1 MAVESEDS
9 DLNVRPVKRKVV
21 DFATQLAKKTT
32 TELVQ
37 SAGSIAHRAG
47 ETMESSA
54 RSLNI
59 TGEDLVSAMSKSVL
73 QEEKVSARNTL
84 YSGIPSA
91 QRTTTTQPAA
101 SAVQTAQ
108 QK

>member
-1 MAVESEDS
+1 MAVELDDS
-9 DLNVRPVKRKVV
+9 DPNAQPVKRKVV

-47 ETMESSA
+47 GTTESSA
-54 RSLNI
+54 RSRNI
-59 TGEDLVSAMSKSVL
+59 TDEALVSATRKSVS
-73 QEEKVSARNTL
+73 QEEKASARNTL
-84 YSGIPSA
+84 YSGTPSA
-91 QRTTTTQPAA
+91 LRTTITQPAA